1 MSTHLPSWFNHRLVL
16 TSPKTAVF
24 YKCIYFQLLL
34 QLFLL
39 HLYVC
44 TICLLLLHLYICT
57 ICLLLLHLYSISTIH
72 LLIQGFFH
80 IQLYIYVQ
88 FISLFTSVFSFTI
101 LIIILSLCFSFS
113 GFIYLLLNNIS

>member
-80 IQLYIYVQ
+80 I
-88 FISLFTSVFSFTI
+88 
-101 LIIILSLCFSFS
+101 
-113 GFIYLLLNNIS
+113 

>member
-44 TICLLLLHLYICT
+44 TICLLLLHLY
-57 ICLLLLHLYSISTIH
+57 SISTIH

-80 IQLYIYVQ
+80 I
-88 FISLFTSVFSFTI
+88 
-101 LIIILSLCFSFS
+101 
-113 GFIYLLLNNIS
+113 